1 MQATGTFLLVWVL
14 SVLGLGVFTSDNV
27 LANSAPPVNV
37 AFERVKSLAG
47 NWEMK
52 TKDGKLV
59 AENIE
64 VVSAGSAVMMR
75 MKAPDEDM
83 VTMFHPD
90 GDTVI
95 ATHYCAAKNQPRF
108 VLKPSND
115 PSVLTFDFK
124 DAANLASPDAGHM
137 RGVVIRF
144 KDGDHH
150 TEEWTWHENGKDMV
164 EAMDFTRRK

>member
-14 SVLGLGVFTSDNV
+14 SVLGLGVFTTDNV
-27 LANSAPPVNV
+27 LANATPPVNA
-37 AFERVKSLAG
+37 AFERMKGLAG

-52 TKDGKLV
+52 TKDGKAV
-59 AENIE
+59 TESVE
-64 VVSAGSAVMMR
+64 VVSSGSAVMLR

-108 VLKPSND
+108 VLEPSDD
-115 PSVLTFDFK
+115 PRALKFGFK
-124 DAANLASPDAGHM
+124 DVTNLASPDAGHM
-137 RGVVIRF
+137 QALIIRF
-144 KDGDHH
+144 KDADHH
-150 TEEWTWHENGKDMV
+150 TEEWTWRENGKDRV
-164 EAMDFTRRK
+164 EAMEFTRRK